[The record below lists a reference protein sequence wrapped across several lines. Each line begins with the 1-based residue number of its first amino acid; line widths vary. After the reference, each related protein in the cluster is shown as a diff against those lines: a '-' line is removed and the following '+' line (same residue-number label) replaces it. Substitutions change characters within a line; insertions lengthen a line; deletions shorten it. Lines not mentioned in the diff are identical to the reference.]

1 MGHGISK
8 QEQQHKMSLSWLMR
22 NITQTRTRSVNEIT
36 ASIFQRASMACR
48 KTFSTNNN
56 SSPSSVNPEITSVAR
71 ESSSTMVVD
80 HRPNAE
86 DRHQSMYD
94 IVNGPTMSPTTTSNN
109 SNECKHVQCKKSLD
123 ITSTIPQKKTIDKG
137 SNEEDFIV
145 KDVEAKRKN
154 NISKREYNYNNN
166 NIKKRPNLITAKDPK
181 RDNGEYV
188 VVVVSGGGDG
198 GGSDGNHNELDSSYV
213 AVKTYNYQ
221 LNGQSNKR
229 SKRRSRRESGGT
241 NRGGGGGTDDKRFGY
256 EIQNVDE
263 FLSNVRLN

>member
-56 SSPSSVNPEITSVAR
+56 SSPSSVNPEITSVAKK
-71 ESSSTMVVD
+71 SSSAMVVD
-80 HRPNAE
+80 QRPKAE

-94 IVNGPTMSPTTTSNN
+94 IVSGPTMSPTTTSKH
-109 SNECKHVQCKKSLD
+109 SNECNHVQCKMSLD
-123 ITSTIPQKKTIDKG
+123 ITTTIPQKKTIDKC

-145 KDVEAKRKN
+145 KDFEAKRKN

-188 VVVVSGGGDG
+188 VVVVGGGDG
-198 GGSDGNHNELDSSYV
+198 GGSDSKHNELDSSYV

-241 NRGGGGGTDDKRFGY
+241 NRGGGGTDDKRFGY
-256 EIQNVDE
+256 EIQNVDA
-263 FLSNVRLN
+263 FLSNVCLN